1 MKNYDLNK
9 GLMNRGDIAQSI
21 HSQNQADVLNR
32 NYKKEYE
39 NEKTNY
45 EFQKTLA
52 EVPGEY
58 HYGFKRAVWSLVAE
72 RSWRTMVDRTY
83 VTSKADLFNR
93 I

>member
-58 HYGFKRAVWSLVAE
+58 RKRTVLGS
-72 RSWRTMVDRTY
+72 RTSVTDHEDRTY
-83 VTSKADLFNR
+83 VTSKGRF

>member
-52 EVPGEY
+52 EVPGER
-58 HYGFKRAVWSLVAE
+58 GQNGQL
-72 RSWRTMVDRTY
+72 SWLPY
-83 VTSKADLFNR
+83 VRDGP
-93 I
+93 

>member
-1 MKNYDLNK
+1 
-9 GLMNRGDIAQSI
+9 MNRGDIAQSI

-58 HYGFKRAVWSLVAE
+58 HYGFKRAV
-72 RSWRTMVDRTY
+72 
-83 VTSKADLFNR
+83 
-93 I
+93 

>member
-52 EVPGEY
+52 EVPGETDK
-58 HYGFKRAVWSLVAE
+58 KRTVAMVAV
-72 RSWRTMVDRTY
+72 RPWRTMRTGH
-83 VTSKADLFNR
+83 TSHQKPDLFNR

>member
-52 EVPGEY
+52 EVPG
-58 HYGFKRAVWSLVAE
+58 KRERRFENGRSMVAV
-72 RSWRTMVDRTY
+72 RP
-83 VTSKADLFNR
+83 
-93 I
+93 

>member
-52 EVPGEY
+52 EVPGERRT
-58 HYGFKRAVWSLVAE
+58 KRTVAI
-72 RSWRTMVDRTY
+72 WLPY
-83 VTSKADLFNR
+83 VRDGP
-93 I
+93 